1 MQVSLRPLLKTSLV
15 HFTGESSRAHICHRY
30 PHLCPLPACRM
41 PGQNAVLL
49 LCCLCSLGRANW
61 LQNISTDLFRSQGD
75 ILLGGL
81 FPINEL
87 TSNLSQRE
95 EPDDIQCNRINS
107 LGLALSLVMKFSVD
121 TINADSSVLPGVSL
135 GFETYDTCQQP
146 AVIMKPTLLFLS
158 EGSTEEVAVQCNY
171 TDYATRAVAVIGPL
185 TSEMSSVVGKLL
197 GFFLMPQISYGST
210 SDKFSDKQLY
220 PSFMRTVPTDKWQV
234 AAMVE
239 LLKRFQWNWVA
250 VVASEDEYGRQG
262 QRQFSALASKEGIC
276 VAYEGLIPIYS
287 DPVHTI
293 RDILQSVTETKVGVV
308 VLFSL
313 AQPAAM
319 FFQEVILQ
327 NMTSVWVGSTAWA
340 LHNDVAT
347 LPGINTV
354 GTILAFAD
362 MSHPL
367 GQLKPYFQALFSQ
380 IQRQPSPN
388 GSLDIPSMDNP
399 CPACWHL
406 SPDNMS
412 LIEDSLLQRNAFSVY
427 AAVYSVA
434 HALHSLLGCNA
445 TTCPQQSRYDI
456 YPWQLLEVLKNVS
469 FDINGTHFEFDD
481 DGNPSMGYDL
491 LVWTWETSQV
501 EFREIGSFIRNLSIN
516 STLIDWHTNSDEV
529 PESTCSAECQTGEVR
544 RVKGFHSCCYD
555 CIPCE
560 AGTFQNLTDD
570 IQCTQCP
577 KGKWSTDRSDSCV
590 YPTYT
595 YLTWDSY
602 ESLGLI
608 LAGVVVLVC
617 EVAVGVLFLRHR
629 GTPVVDAAGGAL
641 CGLSLLCL
649 IGCSASLVLF
659 LGTPGDLVCRL
670 QLPLNA
676 IFPTV
681 TLSTILAIS
690 LQILCVTEFP
700 EKISAHLHT
709 LRGPGSWL
717 VVLACSGVQ
726 AGLCGWFVQEAP
738 SLTRFRSDLE
748 VNFVTRFLSCPV
760 TPLISFGIA
769 LGFPGVL
776 ALVSFMCTFMALK
789 PAGQYN
795 MARDITISTLAY
807 CVVWVI
813 FVPIYTGLDAK
824 NKSIAHVSVTLTSH
838 MGLVAAYFFPKCHL
852 LLKRPELNTADHFR
866 AYLEGAIT
874 PPQEQPAQ

>member
-1 MQVSLRPLLKTSLV
+1 
-15 HFTGESSRAHICHRY
+15 
-30 PHLCPLPACRM
+30 M
-41 PGQNAVLL
+41 PEQNQVLL
-49 LCCLCSLGRANW
+49 LCCLCSLGSANW
-61 LQNISTDLFRSQGD
+61 LQNIGTNLFRSRGD
-75 ILLGGL
+75 IMLGGL

-95 EPDDIQCNRINS
+95 EPSDIQCNRINS

-121 TINADSSVLPGVSL
+121 NINADPNVLPGVRL

-158 EGSTEEVAVQCNY
+158 NGTTEEVAVKCNY

-234 AAMVE
+234 VAMVE
-239 LLKRFQWNWVA
+239 LLKVFGWNWVA

-262 QRQFSALASKEGIC
+262 QRQFSALASKENIC

-287 DPVHTI
+287 DPVPTI
-293 RDILQSVTETKVGVV
+293 KDILESVNETKVGVV

-313 AQPAAM
+313 AQPAAK
-319 FFQEVILQ
+319 FFKEVILR

-340 LHNDVAT
+340 LHNDIST
-347 LPGINTV
+347 LPDIDKV

-362 MSHPL
+362 MSPPL
-367 GQLKPYFQALFSQ
+367 ALLDPYFQALFSQ
-380 IQRQPSPN
+380 IQQQRLNQSSHDPT
-388 GSLDIPSMDNP
+388 LDIPSMDNP
-399 CPACWHL
+399 CPACWYL

-412 LIEDSLLQRNAFSVY
+412 LVKDTLLQRNAFSVY

-434 HALHSLLGCNA
+434 QALHSLLGCNA
-445 TTCPQQSRYDI
+445 TICQQSSYKI
-456 YPWQLLEVLKNVS
+456 YPWQLLEELKNVS
-469 FDINGTHFEFDD
+469 LDINGTHFEFDD
-481 DGNPSMGYDL
+481 EGNPSMGYDL
-491 LVWTWETSQV
+491 LVWTWKKSQV
-501 EFREIGSFIRNLSIN
+501 KFREIGNFYLNLSIN
-516 STLIDWHTNSDEV
+516 STLIEWHTVSNRV
-529 PESTCSAECQTGEVR
+529 PQSTCSADCGKGEVR
-544 RVKGFHSCCYD
+544 RVKGFHSCCFD

-560 AGTFQNLTDD
+560 EGTFQNHTDD
-570 IQCTQCP
+570 IQCTLCP
-577 KGKWSTDRSDSCV
+577 SGKWSTPSSQSCV

-595 YLTWDSY
+595 YLTWNCY
-602 ESLGLI
+602 ESLGLV

-629 GTPVVDAAGGAL
+629 GTPMVDAAGGAL

-681 TLSTILAIS
+681 TLSTILATS
-690 LQILCVTEFP
+690 LQILYVTEFP

-709 LRGPGSWL
+709 FRGPGSWL

-738 SLTRFRSDLE
+738 TLTHFRTNLE

-760 TPLISFGIA
+760 TPLLNFGIS

-813 FVPIYTGLDAK
+813 FVPIYTGLDDK
-824 NKSIAHVSVTLTSH
+824 NKSIAHVSVTLISH

-866 AYLEGAIT
+866 AILEGTIT
-874 PPQEQPAQ
+874 PAQEQPAQ